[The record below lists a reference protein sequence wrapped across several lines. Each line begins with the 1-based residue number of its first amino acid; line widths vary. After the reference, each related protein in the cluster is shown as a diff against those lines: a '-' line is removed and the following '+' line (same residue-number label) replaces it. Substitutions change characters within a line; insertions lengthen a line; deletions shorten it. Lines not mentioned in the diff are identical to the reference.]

1 MFGWQVVCL
10 IDPANQRIILQIV
23 GFLDHLPIS
32 SCPRSYWT
40 TPYSSSEVTT
50 SPFRQSEW
58 DCRLDHLLQDLET
71 SVEASQR
78 SQSSERTNNNNI
90 SKSNQKVQIEVEDLG
105 ADPTAD
111 TGLRH
116 VVFLQNES
124 EMPFVNFLLVK
135 CNDFFWKNIMNVI
148 SSENYQKANDSP
160 IWHIKLSVYA
170 IYAYGVIF

>member
-1 MFGWQVVCL
+1 MISDLWGISFHAVVVFGLGKDVLFKSVLGRC
-10 IDPANQRIILQIV
+10 D
-23 GFLDHLPIS
+23 LPTS
-32 SCPRSYWT
+32 SSPRGYWT

-71 SVEASQR
+71 SVEAQR

-116 VVFLQNES
+116 VVFLLNEFDMS
-124 EMPFVNFLLVK
+124 FVNFLLHYFVVEY
-135 CNDFFWKNIMNVI
+135 F
-148 SSENYQKANDSP
+148 
-160 IWHIKLSVYA
+160 
-170 IYAYGVIF
+170 

>member
-1 MFGWQVVCL
+1 M
-10 IDPANQRIILQIV
+10 
-23 GFLDHLPIS
+23 
-32 SCPRSYWT
+32 

-90 SKSNQKVQIEVEDLG
+90 SKSNQKVQIEVKDLG

-116 VVFLQNES
+116 VVFLLNEFEKS
-124 EMPFVNFLLVK
+124 FVNFLLVK
-135 CNDFFWKNIMNVI
+135 
-148 SSENYQKANDSP
+148 
-160 IWHIKLSVYA
+160 
-170 IYAYGVIF
+170 

>member
-1 MFGWQVVCL
+1 M
-10 IDPANQRIILQIV
+10 
-23 GFLDHLPIS
+23 
-32 SCPRSYWT
+32 

-71 SVEASQR
+71 SVEAQR
-78 SQSSERTNNNNI
+78 SQSSERTNNNI

-116 VVFLQNES
+116 VVFLLNEF
-124 EMPFVNFLLVK
+124 EMSFVNFLVVK
-135 CNDFFWKNIMNVI
+135 CNDCFFLKKNTHVHWFFSCAILLTHCHCITCINSFTLQYVPRLH
-148 SSENYQKANDSP
+148 QQL
-160 IWHIKLSVYA
+160 LSV
-170 IYAYGVIF
+170 

>member
-1 MFGWQVVCL
+1 MVVFGLGKDVLFKSVLVRC
-10 IDPANQRIILQIV
+10 D
-23 GFLDHLPIS
+23 LPTS

-71 SVEASQR
+71 SVEAQR

-90 SKSNQKVQIEVEDLG
+90 SKSNQKVQIEVEDIG
-105 ADPTAD
+105 EDTTAD

-116 VVFLQNES
+116 VVFLH
-124 EMPFVNFLLVK
+124 FL
-135 CNDFFWKNIMNVI
+135 MNVWNEFEMSLVSRNFVVHWFEIFLKKTNPYAFLVLDWCFSTLI
-148 SSENYQKANDSP
+148 SMTNYHHYQTL
-160 IWHIKLSVYA
+160 LS
-170 IYAYGVIF
+170 FF